1 MREYRSPEEQMLR
14 IALIFETENRQLTRL
29 EIARILGYDS
39 TNAIKRQLKHMV
51 EHGLL
56 TEISE
61 ARPQGGIR
69 YLYERKRGLVSW
81 LRLEGM

>member
-14 IALIFETENRQLTRL
+14 IALIFEAEKRRLTRL
-29 EIARILGYDS
+29 EIARQLGYDS
-39 TNAIKRQLKHMV
+39 TNAVKDQLLTMV
-51 EHGLL
+51 KNGLL
-56 TEISE
+56 TEIVE